1 MDTIMT
7 IDNFTLFYIFKVW
20 QNRRAHS
27 NIFNYFPLFTLIV
40 IQFLSFVWIKLEEV
54 GQGNIFS
61 ISCF

>member
-40 IQFLSFVWIKLEEV
+40 IQFFKFCLDKTGRNRSR
-54 GQGNIFS
+54 
-61 ISCF
+61 